1 MTLRG
6 EERWHRVYREEPRI
20 FEVFSRAEDP
30 ERRVAQALVR
40 AADLAGRDVLELGCG
55 TGRLT
60 AALAGAASRVVAIEP
75 EAPLLA
81 LWSGRP
87 CPVLRARAEALPFR
101 DESFDA
107 VVAAWVV
114 AHLARVVRERAI
126 AEAERVQVRDGLG
139 TWLVESGTEGDFAA
153 LRRLAGAVPE
163 AEAARLTGE
172 LEFEVVERVET
183 EIVFESALDAQHVLG
198 ALLGASAARE
208 LERTPCRRLA
218 HEALILRRPLSR
230 HR

>member
-1 MTLRG
+1 MTPRG
-6 EERWHRVYREEPRI
+6 EERWHRVYREEPRV
-20 FEVFSRAEDP
+20 FEAFSRAEDP
-30 ERRVAQALVR
+30 ERRVARALVR
-40 AADLAGRDVLELGCG
+40 AADLAGRSVLELGGG

-60 AALAGAASRVVAIEP
+60 LPLASVAFRLVAIEP
-75 EAPLLA
+75 EARLVA
-81 LWSGRP
+81 LWSGHP

-114 AHLARVVRERAI
+114 VHLPRVVRERAI

-139 TWLVESGTEGDFAA
+139 TWLVESGAGGDFAA

-163 AEAARLTGE
+163 AEAARLTGD
-172 LEFEVVERVET
+172 LGFEVVERVET

-208 LERTPCRRLA
+208 LEREPRHRFA